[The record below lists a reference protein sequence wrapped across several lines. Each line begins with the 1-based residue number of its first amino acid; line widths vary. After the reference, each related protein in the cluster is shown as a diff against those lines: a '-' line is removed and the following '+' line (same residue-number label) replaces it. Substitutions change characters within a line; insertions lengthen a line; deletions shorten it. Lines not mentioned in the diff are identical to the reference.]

1 MELSLSKEDLQYFIS
16 SQLEYRFPDR
26 KSGLDFNDP
35 LNKLAFEDC
44 LGRVEN
50 CFQHI
55 KVRGYSKIS
64 GGGIPYFNH
73 LNMDQYS
80 QFLYYFSNAIWMRG
94 GNEDIC
100 SKLVLL
106 NRELSGCWFSYKGKL
121 PDIFILMHPV
131 GSVIGH
137 RNVVFSDY
145 LVIMQNITI
154 NGTTSELKLGEAL
167 FIGAGA
173 KIIGGGM
180 IGDRVSIGANTLVR
194 NPHIQD
200 DHIIYQDTE
209 TGVVTQKLNQKDYC
223 FAEKYF
229 YIA

>member
-1 MELSLSKEDLQYFIS
+1 M
-16 SQLEYRFPDR
+16 
-26 KSGLDFNDP
+26 
-35 LNKLAFEDC
+35 
-44 LGRVEN
+44 
-50 CFQHI
+50 
-55 KVRGYSKIS
+55 
-64 GGGIPYFNH
+64 GGGWEVVPYFNH

-80 QFLYYFSNAIWMRG
+80 QFLYYFSNALWRRG
-94 GNEDIC
+94 GNEDVC

-137 RNVVFSDY
+137 KNVVFSDY

-154 NGTTSELKLGEAL
+154 NGTTSELKLGQAL

-173 KIIGGGM
+173 KIIGGGV

-194 NPHIQD
+194 NPQIQND
-200 DHIIYQDTE
+200 YIIYQDTD
-209 TGVVTQKLNQKDYC
+209 TGIVTQAANKKDSC
-223 FAEKYF
+223 FAQKYF
-229 YIA
+229 NIS

>member
-1 MELSLSKEDLQYFIS
+1 M
-16 SQLEYRFPDR
+16 
-26 KSGLDFNDP
+26 
-35 LNKLAFEDC
+35 
-44 LGRVEN
+44 
-50 CFQHI
+50 
-55 KVRGYSKIS
+55 
-64 GGGIPYFNH
+64 GGGGDVPYFNH

-80 QFLYYFSNAIWMRG
+80 QFLYYFSNAIWGRG

-106 NRELSGCWFSYKGKL
+106 NRELSGCWISYKGKL

-137 RNVVFSDY
+137 RNVAFSDY

-154 NGTTSELKLGEAL
+154 NGTTSELKLGQAL
-167 FIGAGA
+167 FIGAGV
-173 KIIGGGM
+173 KIIGGGV

-200 DHIIYQDTE
+200 DYIVYQDTG
-209 TGVVTQKLNQKDYC
+209 TGIVTQKVNQKDYC

-229 YIA
+229 YIK